1 MKYRKENVAV
11 FDYELRDGN
20 KFGATKYR
28 CRPSASLE
36 EYIERELKLDGF
48 FRNNREITGTQRAFA
63 LN

>member
-1 MKYRKENVAV
+1 M